1 MESNFISCLIITAQR
16 GFHKEVKPFIALCRE
31 IWYDKQL
38 WAAIKD
44 TQFGSMKRTHVMYAA
59 KTGNIARLRWL
70 LARGAQLNQKD
81 LFDKNA
87 LAHACEFGQ
96 LDMILELIRSG
107 ITINTGGLF
116 SPLYEACSK
125 GHLSVVRM
133 LLENGAIVSDFGI
146 LHTACMNGYVEVV
159 RELLAY
165 DAHLVTK
172 DRDEYRETPLH
183 IAINMGHLEVVR
195 ELVTRGAFLND
206 DNWHNET
213 PICIAS
219 WSGNLEMVQLLISA
233 GAHININPSPLFF
246 ACRQGH
252 LNIVQELLTHGANVN
267 LGYIDHWEDRTPLK
281 IAKKYHL
288 YAIVTLL
295 LNNGATN

>member
-1 MESNFISCLIITAQR
+1 MESIFISCLIITAQR

-44 TQFGSMKRTHVMYAA
+44 TKFGSIGRTHIMYAA
-59 KTGNIARLRWL
+59 KTGNIARLKWL
-70 LARGAQLNQKD
+70 LDRGAQLDQKD
-81 LFDKNA
+81 LFGHDA
-87 LAHACEFGQ
+87 FTYACEFGQ
-96 LDMILELIRSG
+96 LDMVRYLIERGVKINTNELI
-107 ITINTGGLF
+107 
-116 SPLYEACSK
+116 SPLSQACWN
-125 GHLSVVRM
+125 GHFSVVRI
-133 LLENGAIVSDFGI
+133 LFENGAVVDDFDI
-146 LHTACMNGYVEVV
+146 LYKACMNGYVEVV

-172 DRDEYRETPLH
+172 DWDEYRETPLH
-183 IAINMGHLEVVR
+183 IAISRGHMEVVR
-195 ELVTRGAFLND
+195 ELTTRGAFLNEVNC
-206 DNWHNET
+206 DNKT
-213 PICIAS
+213 PICCAS
-219 WSGNLEMVQLLISA
+219 WIGNLEMVKLLISA
-233 GAHININPSPLFF
+233 GAHINVNPSPLFF

-252 LNIVQELLTHGANVN
+252 LNIVKEILTHGANVN

-288 YAIVTLL
+288 YEIETLL